1 MACGW
6 TSTAQTRL
14 TSSSCTRTSAQTCA
28 TWCASRLREGLARS
42 RSQVGSWPLA
52 FELRRCTL
60 NPRFCRQVADG
71 DCPHVLF
78 YGPSGA
84 GKKTLVLALLREIY
98 GPGVERIKVEAK
110 QWKIDVG
117 SRKVE
122 VDLTLLSSNHHV
134 EMNPSDVGIKD
145 RYIVQEVIKEMAR
158 ARPIGV
164 DGAKGYKGKR
174 ARPLPR
180 CRPAAALTSTRR
192 RAVLVL
198 NEVDKLSKEAQHA
211 LRRTMEKYSGAHSA
225 RLLHGA
231 AAALPHA
238 AGALSSGRRRGV
250 PPDSAV
256 QQHLARA

>member
-1 MACGW
+1 MPGGLWVDKHRPNTLDKLVVHKDVGANLRNLVRVLTARQPLRLALASCLALSACD
-6 TSTAQTRL
+6 
-14 TSSSCTRTSAQTCA
+14 
-28 TWCASRLREGLARS
+28 
-42 RSQVGSWPLA
+42 
-52 FELRRCTL
+52 ELRRCAL
-60 NPRFCRQVADG
+60 NAFCRQVADG

-164 DGAKGYKGKR
+164 DGAKGYKGK
-174 ARPLPR
+174 
-180 CRPAAALTSTRR
+180 
-192 RAVLVL
+192 
-198 NEVDKLSKEAQHA
+198 
-211 LRRTMEKYSGAHSA
+211 
-225 RLLHGA
+225 
-231 AAALPHA
+231 HA
-238 AGALSSGRRRGV
+238 ARCPAVATLSR
-250 PPDSAV
+250 
-256 QQHLARA
+256 

>member
-1 MACGW
+1 M
-6 TSTAQTRL
+6 
-14 TSSSCTRTSAQTCA
+14 
-28 TWCASRLREGLARS
+28 
-42 RSQVGSWPLA
+42 
-52 FELRRCTL
+52 
-60 NPRFCRQVADG
+60 
-71 DCPHVLF
+71 LF

-134 EMNPSDVGIKD
+134 EMNPSDVGMKD

-174 ARPLPR
+174 AHPRPR
-180 CRPAAALTSTRR
+180 CRPGAALTSTRL

-211 LRRTMEKYSGAHSA
+211 LRRTMEKYSGALPV

-231 AAALPHA
+231 AAGLPPA
-238 AGALSSGRRRGV
+238 AGALSVDGRRRGV

-256 QQHLARA
+256 QQHLARARRRPITHAARARGGAVRGGDLRRAAARGGKGENHAARRVRCARRCGLVCSLRPESHD

>member
-1 MACGW
+1 LTARQPLRLALASCLALSACD
-6 TSTAQTRL
+6 
-14 TSSSCTRTSAQTCA
+14 
-28 TWCASRLREGLARS
+28 
-42 RSQVGSWPLA
+42 
-52 FELRRCTL
+52 ELRRCAL
-60 NPRFCRQVADG
+60 NAFCRQVADG

>member
-1 MACGW
+1 MTTLA
-6 TSTAQTRL
+6 
-14 TSSSCTRTSAQTCA
+14 
-28 TWCASRLREGLARS
+28 EGS
-42 RSQVGSWPLA
+42 
-52 FELRRCTL
+52 
-60 NPRFCRQVADG
+60 RQVADG

-164 DGAKGYKGKR
+164 DGAKGYKGK
-174 ARPLPR
+174 
-180 CRPAAALTSTRR
+180 
-192 RAVLVL
+192 
-198 NEVDKLSKEAQHA
+198 
-211 LRRTMEKYSGAHSA
+211 
-225 RLLHGA
+225 
-231 AAALPHA
+231 HA
-238 AGALSSGRRRGV
+238 ARCPAVATLSR
-250 PPDSAV
+250 
-256 QQHLARA
+256 